1 MEVLSIVRSVAI
13 ELRHPLTNLENGKV
27 LKLMLNLTS

>member
-1 MEVLSIVRSVAI
+1 MEVLSIVRLVAI
-13 ELRHPLTNLENGKV
+13 ELRHPLTNLVNGKV